1 MPRVELPI
9 EPNERRRQW
18 LLHLPA
24 SEVALLWPQIR
35 SAAIPQMAELAAIRY
50 FTNKVISTR
59 GGMITC
65 IRYHADDVH
74 QVARNLAEDKKSIPA
89 TWRTDTP
96 EGMEAERLHQRRS
109 KQEAWIGP
117 LFLLALFV
125 VLLAVLWTVALLLK

>member
-35 SAAIPQMAELAAIRY
+35 SAVIPQMAELAAIRY
-50 FTNKVISTR
+50 FTEQSSTT
-59 GGMITC
+59 GGKTTD
-65 IRYHADDVH
+65 IRYHTDDVH
-74 QVARNLAEDKKSIPA
+74 QVARNLAEDRMSVPA

-96 EGMEAERLHQRRS
+96 EGIQAERLHQRRS
-109 KQEAWIGP
+109 KQQAWAGC
-117 LFLLALFV
+117 LFLPALFA
-125 VLLAVLWTVALLLK
+125 VLLAVAWTVALLLK